1 VNHIL
6 ARAEDFICRN
16 ARLLDR
22 RRFEFHFKGGS
33 AGRVIDALLAYQN
46 DDGGF
51 GNAIEPDIRGPD
63 SQPRG
68 AEMALELF
76 DEVSA
81 WDSAVAAR
89 VLSWIESVT
98 LPAGGLPWVLPSVER
113 YAAAS
118 WWLNTDYASA
128 SLNPTAGIA
137 GLLLQHGVQHP
148 WVERAEDFCWRQLD
162 RAEEA
167 DEEYHT
173 LMCTGTFLTHAADR
187 PRANAHIER
196 LREAIRRRPADEPG
210 AYAKTPVM
218 WALRPSSPWVQVFSE
233 EQLNADLDALVER
246 QLPDGSWEL
255 GFPATSEA
263 SEMEWRGSF
272 ALGWLLI
279 LRYYGRLG

>member
-1 VNHIL
+1 VNKIL
-6 ARAEDFICRN
+6 ARAEDFIYRN

-22 RRFEFHFKGGS
+22 RRFEFHFRGG
-33 AGRVIDALLAYQN
+33 AAQHVIDALLAYHN

-81 WDSAVAAR
+81 WDGAVVAR
-89 VLSWIESVT
+89 LLSWIESVT
-98 LPAGGLPWVLPSVER
+98 LPSGGLPWVLPSVEQ

-118 WWLNTDYASA
+118 WWLNTDCARS
-128 SLNPTAGIA
+128 SLNPTAGIV
-137 GLLLQHGVQHP
+137 GLLLEHGAQHP
-148 WVERAEDFCWRQLD
+148 WVERAEGFCWRQLD

-167 DEEYHT
+167 DEEYHM
-173 LMCTGTFLTHAADR
+173 LMCAGTFLTHAPDR
-187 PRANAHIER
+187 RRAEAHIER

-218 WALRPSSPWVQVFSE
+218 WVLRPSSPWVQVFSAHD
-233 EQLNADLDALVER
+233 LSADLDALVQR
-246 QLPDGSWEL
+246 QLHDGSWEL

-263 SEMEWRGSF
+263 SETEWRGSF
-272 ALGWLLI
+272 ALGWLLV
-279 LRYYGRLG
+279 LRDHGRL